1 MREDRSASGNARMSR
16 TSSEDAGEARRTQ
29 AQATFWH
36 GFGWGC
42 VAGLALVAL
51 MYLAN
56 LLLGLRPL
64 PQLLNEPLLSLMPGF
79 VFGFLIDK
87 LQHAG
92 KVVEEL
98 GLIVGMV
105 IALGGLGGI
114 ASVASLRWTSQYL
127 PFAFA
132 AIGWIVV
139 VAALLPI
146 GGAGMLGLN
155 DGIATPIEWAA
166 LFAIYAVVLQL
177 GAQPAPGVDAG
188 RRRLLTRLPLGIA
201 GFSILA
207 LAYRLGPDWYQ
218 AVFSAAGTGLR
229 GISPSITPVDEFY
242 IVSKNFVDPVVDG
255 KSWKLTVGGMADRSI
270 SLTLADLRALPSV
283 TEYVTLECVSNN
295 VGGPQIS
302 TGSFTGISLAGLV
315 EMASPRA
322 QASWVSFHARD
333 GYTESLPLS
342 MVRGQPEILVAYE
355 LDGAPL
361 PTAHGYPAR
370 ILIPGH
376 YGMKGPKWLDAINLT
391 DQEARG
397 YWEQQ
402 GWDHSATVK
411 TTSRIDT
418 PQDGDIVKLGALEVG
433 GIAFAGVRGI
443 SKVEFSTNGG
453 GTWFEAPFD
462 PPLSNLTWVLW
473 RMAWT
478 PVSEGA
484 YRLMVRATDGSGNL
498 QSSGSAPSFP
508 DGATGYH
515 TIQVNVSK

>member
-1 MREDRSASGNARMSR
+1 MTRK
-16 TSSEDAGEARRTQ
+16 EA
-29 AQATFWH
+29 FWH

-42 VAGLALVAL
+42 VGGLALVAL

-56 LLLGLRPL
+56 LFLGLRPL
-64 PQLLNEPLLSLMPGF
+64 TQLLNEPLLSLMPGF
-79 VFGFLIDK
+79 VFGFLIDT

-98 GLIVGMV
+98 GLIVAMV
-105 IALGGLGGI
+105 IALGLLGGI

-132 AIGWIVV
+132 AIAWIVV
-139 VAALLPI
+139 VTALLPI

-166 LFAIYAVVLQL
+166 LFAVYAVVLQF
-177 GAQPAPGVDAG
+177 GAQPVPGVDAG

-218 AVFSAAGTGLR
+218 AVFSAPGSALR
-229 GISPSITPVDEFY
+229 GISSGITPVDDFY
-242 IVSKNFVDPVVDG
+242 VVSKNFVDPVVDG
-255 KSWKLTVGGMADRSI
+255 NSWKLTVGGMADRSLT
-270 SLTLADLRALPSV
+270 LTLAELRALPSV
-283 TEYVTLECVSNN
+283 SEYVTLECVSNN

-302 TGSFTGISLAGLV
+302 TGSFTGISLANLV
-315 EMASPRA
+315 ALVSPQS
-322 QASWVSFHARD
+322 QASWISFHARD

-342 MVRGQPEILVAYE
+342 MVRGHPEILVAYD

-391 DQEARG
+391 NQEARG

-402 GWDHSATVK
+402 GWDHTATVK
-411 TTSRIDT
+411 TTSRIDA
-418 PQDGDIVKLGALEVG
+418 PEDGEIVKLGTLEIG
-433 GIAFAGVRGI
+433 GVAFAGLRGI
-443 SKVEFSTNGG
+443 SKVELSTDGG
-453 GTWFEAPFD
+453 GTWVDAPFD
-462 PPLSNLTWVLW
+462 PPLSNLTWVIW
-473 RMAWT
+473 RTTWT
-478 PVSEGA
+478 PASEGA
-484 YRLMVRATDGSGNL
+484 YRLMVRATDGSGTM
-498 QSSGSAPSFP
+498 QSSASAPSFP

-515 TIQVNVSK
+515 TVQVNVSK

>member
-1 MREDRSASGNARMSR
+1 MTRK
-16 TSSEDAGEARRTQ
+16 EA
-29 AQATFWH
+29 FWH

-42 VAGLALVAL
+42 VGGLALVAL

-64 PQLLNEPLLSLMPGF
+64 TQLLNEPLLSLMPGF
-79 VFGFLIDK
+79 IFGFLIDK

-98 GLIVGMV
+98 GLIITMV
-105 IALGGLGGI
+105 IALGVLGGI
-114 ASVASLRWTSQYL
+114 TSVASLRWTSTYL
-127 PFAFA
+127 PFGFA

-139 VAALLPI
+139 VVALLPI

-155 DGIATPIEWAA
+155 DGLATPIEWAA
-166 LFAIYAVVLQL
+166 LFAIYAVVLQF
-177 GAQPAPGVDAG
+177 GDQPVPGVDAG
-188 RRRLLTRLPLGIA
+188 RRRLLTRLPLSIA

-218 AVFSAAGTGLR
+218 AVYSAPGSVVR
-229 GISPSITPVDEFY
+229 GISPGITPVGDFY
-242 IVSKNFVDPVVDG
+242 VVSKNFVDPVVDG
-255 KSWKLTVGGMADRSI
+255 NSWKLTVGGMADRSMT
-270 SLTLADLRALPSV
+270 LTLAELRALPSV
-283 TEYVTLECVSNN
+283 SEYVTLECVSND

-302 TGSFTGISLAGLV
+302 TGSFTGIALADV
-315 EMASPRA
+315 VAMVSPRA

-342 MVRGQPEILVAYE
+342 MVRGHPEILVAYD
-355 LDGAPL
+355 LDGVPL

-391 DQEARG
+391 NQEAHG

-402 GWDHSATVK
+402 GWDHTATVK
-411 TTSRIDT
+411 TTSRIDA
-418 PQDGDIVKLGALEVG
+418 PHDGDIVKLGTIEVG
-433 GIAFAGVRGI
+433 GVAFAGLRGI
-443 SKVEFSTNGG
+443 SKVEYSTNGG
-453 GTWFEAPFD
+453 GTWVDAPFE
-462 PPLSNLTWVLW
+462 PPLSNLTWVIW
-473 RMAWT
+473 RAAWT
-478 PVSEGA
+478 PGSEGA
-484 YRLMVRATDGSGNL
+484 YRLMVRATDGSGSL
-498 QSSGSAPSFP
+498 QASGSAPSYP

-515 TIQVNVSK
+515 TVQVNVSK